1 MYYTM
6 KLLLTEFEVHTVR
19 YGASSIPEAIIQQE
33 KNRGSITCI
42 MEQVKKAKE
51 VSELDTI
58 MYLRLIRHA
67 GKNIFKFNS
76 RIRLAKLSFHSFRTD

>member
-6 KLLLTEFEVHTVR
+6 KLLLTEFEVHIVR

-51 VSELDTI
+51 VSE
-58 MYLRLIRHA
+58 
-67 GKNIFKFNS
+67 
-76 RIRLAKLSFHSFRTD
+76 